1 MSAFLQTAIK
11 AAQAA
16 GEIQRK
22 FYGKPLQVEVKD
34 GNTLNLVTQI
44 DRQCEKTVFS
54 VLRKKFPSHGLWGEE
69 SGGAPK
75 KKGYT
80 WVVDPLDGTTN
91 YTHRYPFFCC
101 SVALLKDGRP
111 VAAAVYEPLR
121 RELFAAEKDGGATLN
136 GKPIRVSAV
145 PALSH
150 SLLCTGFAYQVHQT
164 GYNLENFKRF
174 ILKSQGV
181 RRDGSAALNL
191 CYVACGRF
199 EGFWERG
206 IQAWDMAAGVLI
218 AKEAGAVV
226 TDLSGGPYD
235 LLAQNV
241 LASNAFVHKAMQSI
255 LADSP
260 DEKKYL
266 GGKDVSEA
274 DPILVPLTEMEL
286 PLFNNKKPTRKK
298 SRG

>member
-1 MSAFLQTAIK
+1 MSAFLKTAVQ

-22 FYGKPLQVEVKD
+22 FYGKPLQVEVKEH
-34 GNTLNLVTQI
+34 NVLNLVTQV
-44 DRQCEKTVFS
+44 DKACEKTVFQ
-54 VLRKKFPSHGLWGEE
+54 VLKRRFPTHGLWGEE
-69 SGGAPK
+69 SGGASK

-121 RELFAAEKDGGATLN
+121 RELFTAEKDGGAALN
-136 GKPIRVSAV
+136 GKPIRVSSV

-150 SLLCTGFAYQVHQT
+150 SLLCTGFGYQVHKT

-218 AKEAGAVV
+218 AREAGAVV
-226 TDLSGGPYD
+226 TDISGGPYD

-241 LASNAFVHKAMQSI
+241 LCSNALVHKAMQAV
-255 LADSP
+255 LAESP
-260 DEKKYL
+260 DEKKFL
-266 GGKDVSEA
+266 ETRPAEA
-274 DPILVPLTEMEL
+274 EASAPSADMEL
-286 PLFNNKKPTRKK
+286 PLFNRKPAKKKK
-298 SRG
+298 GRA